1 MGRDMRMI
9 GRIVPIGLGGIVP
22 FLGRD
27 RHDDLLITVWTS
39 GDQGLRLAL
48 NRGQA
53 MVRVAFAPDG
63 RTLQTHDHRKDE
75 RYAEPYLQSRN

>member
-9 GRIVPIGLGGIVP
+9 GRIVPIGLAGIVP

-27 RHDDLLITVWTS
+27 RHDDLLITVRIS
-39 GDQGLRLAL
+39 GDQGLTLAL

-53 MVRVAFAPDG
+53 MVRMAFAPDG
-63 RTLQTHDHRKDE
+63 RTLQTHDHREDE
-75 RYAEPYLQSRN
+75 RDAEPYLQSRN